1 MSDTYIGCKAHI
13 STKSKFKYEGTISA
27 INPLEMTI
35 CLAGVHIIEGPGK
48 IDPNKEYSSVTF
60 KSGDVLDL
68 QVFEGEHPTS
78 EERELVDPAI
88 LAFENEREEKKKG
101 QDWLDPQFYNGP
113 PKIGPY
119 SNLPGSYVK
128 EHPEANPKRSSP
140 RKSPAKSNPSATA
153 AALIEEEFDYS
164 ASTNL
169 FEKQKQSSSGPIS
182 SAATGNSAGSTYNK
196 KLSFFDNLM
205 LEREDSGNRRDQI
218 QQEKNRNLETFGVA
232 AGPSAGRG
240 GRGGYKG
247 RSRRGRGHHH
257 NI

>member
-1 MSDTYIGCKAHI
+1 MSDTYIGCKAQI
-13 STKSKFKYEGTISA
+13 STKSRFKYEGTISA

-35 CLAGVHIIEGPGK
+35 CLGGVHIIEGPGK

-68 QVFEGEHPTS
+68 QVFEGEHPAS
-78 EERELVDPAI
+78 EERELIDPAI
-88 LAFENEREEKKKG
+88 LAFEDEGEEKKK
-101 QDWLDPQFYNGP
+101 DWLDPQFYNGP

-128 EHPEANPKRSSP
+128 EHPEANPKRLSP
-140 RKSPAKSNPSATA
+140 RKSPQKSTPSVTA

-169 FEKQKQSSSGPIS
+169 FDKQKQTSVGLMSST
-182 SAATGNSAGSTYNK
+182 AMGNGGGSIYNK
-196 KLSFFDNLM
+196 KISFFDNLM
-205 LEREDSGNRRDQI
+205 LERDDSGVRRDQI

-232 AGPSAGRG
+232 TAPGVGSGR
-240 GRGGYKG
+240 GRGGYRG
-247 RSRRGRGHHH
+247 RGRRGRGGHRY
-257 NI
+257 NN